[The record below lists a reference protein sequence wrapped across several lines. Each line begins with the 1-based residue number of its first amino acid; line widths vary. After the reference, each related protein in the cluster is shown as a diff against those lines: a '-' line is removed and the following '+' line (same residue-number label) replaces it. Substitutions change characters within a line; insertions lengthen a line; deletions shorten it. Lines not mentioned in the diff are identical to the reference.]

1 MKNKI
6 IDLFCGCGG
15 LSLGFEMA
23 GFEVSYAIDM
33 WAKAVATYNHNHEK
47 KVAECV
53 DIHSLTD
60 EQLIAL
66 NKNNDVIGVI
76 GGPPCQGFSK
86 VGTRDVNDPRNHL
99 YLEYYRVVKLV
110 RPEFFVIENVSGLL
124 TLSKGLFR
132 DDIVERFGKLGYEVT
147 FQEVVASDYGVPQNR
162 HRVFFVGM
170 KKKKFVFPSKIE
182 GVVTSKDAIS
192 DLLPLSAEDGLED
205 EHGYASAP
213 QNDYQKKMRG
223 KQKTVKNHQITIHTQ
238 QTIDIISMVPDG
250 GTIYDLPDEYWNVRK
265 YRKGFERMP
274 SFKPCHTVDTG
285 HRNYFHY
292 SENRI
297 PTARENARLQ
307 SFPDWYEFLGT
318 KTDQYKEIGNAVP
331 PILAYHI
338 ASAIKDQLTE
348 EE

>member
-33 WAKAVATYNHNHEK
+33 WEQAVNTYNYNHK
-47 KVAECV
+47 NKVANCV
-53 DIHSLTD
+53 DIHSLSD
-60 EQLIAL
+60 DQIISL
-66 NKNNDVIGVI
+66 NKNNDIVGII

-86 VGTRDVNDPRNHL
+86 VGTRDNNDPRNHL

-110 RPEFFVIENVSGLL
+110 KPEFFVIENVSGLL
-124 TLSKGLFR
+124 TLSKGMFR
-132 DDIVERFGKLGYEVT
+132 DDIIKRFGNLGYNISFKEVL
-147 FQEVVASDYGVPQNR
+147 ASDYGVPQNR
-162 HRVFFVGM
+162 RRVFFVGM
-170 KKKKFVFPSKIE
+170 KNSNFVFPEKIKKI
-182 GVVTSKDAIS
+182 VTSKDAIS
-192 DLLPLSAEDGLED
+192 DLLPLNVENGLD
-205 EHGYASAP
+205 KEHDYATEP
-213 QNDYQKKMRG
+213 QNEYQRLMRGNQKK
-223 KQKTVKNHQITIHTQ
+223 VKNHQITIHTQ

-250 GTIYDLPDEYWNVRK
+250 GTIYDLPDEYWNIRK

-331 PILAYHI
+331 PLLASHI
-338 ASAIKDQLTE
+338 AKAIMKQIQKKK
-348 EE
+348 

>member
-1 MKNKI
+1 M
-6 IDLFCGCGG
+6 
-15 LSLGFEMA
+15 
-23 GFEVSYAIDM
+23 
-33 WAKAVATYNHNHEK
+33 
-47 KVAECV
+47 
-53 DIHSLTD
+53 
-60 EQLIAL
+60 
-66 NKNNDVIGVI
+66 
-76 GGPPCQGFSK
+76 
-86 VGTRDVNDPRNHL
+86 
-99 YLEYYRVVKLV
+99 
-110 RPEFFVIENVSGLL
+110 
-124 TLSKGLFR
+124 
-132 DDIVERFGKLGYEVT
+132 
-147 FQEVVASDYGVPQNR
+147 
-162 HRVFFVGM
+162 
-170 KKKKFVFPSKIE
+170 
-182 GVVTSKDAIS
+182 
-192 DLLPLSAEDGLED
+192 SAEDGLED

>member
-1 MKNKI
+1 
-6 IDLFCGCGG
+6 
-15 LSLGFEMA
+15 MA

-60 EQLIAL
+60 EQLVAL

-110 RPEFFVIENVSGLL
+110 LPEFFVIENVSGLL

-132 DDIVERFGKLGYEVT
+132 DDIVERFGKLGYEVA

-170 KKKKFVFPSKIE
+170 KKKKFVFPSKILPFLQNC
-182 GVVTSKDAIS
+182 GIVNYQNVAAI
-192 DLLPLSAEDGLED
+192 E
-205 EHGYASAP
+205 
-213 QNDYQKKMRG
+213 NKKFF
-223 KQKTVKNHQITIHTQ
+223 TN
-238 QTIDIISMVPDG
+238 
-250 GTIYDLPDEYWNVRK
+250 
-265 YRKGFERMP
+265 
-274 SFKPCHTVDTG
+274 
-285 HRNYFHY
+285 
-292 SENRI
+292 
-297 PTARENARLQ
+297 
-307 SFPDWYEFLGT
+307 
-318 KTDQYKEIGNAVP
+318 IGNAYVD
-331 PILAYHI
+331 ILR
-338 ASAIKDQLTE
+338 SIKIIKAE
-348 EE
+348 EESNLREEILVKLEKIQEEIYFQCLVIMMKSPDCNYGYDFFDVLWFAMFGTK